1 MKSILTAAGCFALM
15 LAAFAETENLV
26 KYGDFEAPPAAL
38 KKLFTGKGKLSF
50 IQEEPGDNHCAK
62 VEIVKFSTDKFGQ
75 QNAHASISF
84 GVSGLKPGVNYRF
97 SFDLTGSAPRFLL
110 TVREKEGDKLELK
123 ASAGKKKSGSYLEIT
138 PDWKEYSFRF
148 KAVKGGRCIITMSMW
163 HNTRYGK
170 MFYSAGDYF
179 LLDNIT
185 LTEIQ

>member
-1 MKSILTAAGCFALM
+1 MKTILTAGCFALM

-26 KYGDFEAPPAAL
+26 KHGDFEAPPAAL

-84 GVSGLKPGVNYRF
+84 GVSGLKPGVNYHF

-110 TVREKEGDKLELK
+110 TVREKDGDKLELK
-123 ASAGKKKSGSYLEIT
+123 ASAGKKKPGTYLAIT